1 MLAPDADDPA
11 SSAPANDF
19 RYHAEDPQGCAA
31 RSASHVRRT
40 NPRDSL
46 DPDPGSSASVAVGKH
61 HRLLRRGRAY
71 GPPLS
76 IDHAL
81 RAGGD
86 GRAPRGLHF
95 ICLNANISRQFEFI
109 QQTWVNS
116 PKFAGLYDDPDPLLA
131 PSGSFSIPAA
141 PVRRR
146 LTGVPRFVTVRGG
159 AYFMLPGLRAVRYL
173 AGLGAA

>member
-1 MLAPDADDPA
+1 MPRA
-11 SSAPANDF
+11 
-19 RYHAEDPQGCAA
+19 CAA
-31 RSASHVRRT
+31 RSVSHVRRT

-46 DPDPGSSASVAVGKH
+46 DPNPGSSALGRGRQAPPDAAAGPRLRPSAVG
-61 HRLLRRGRAY
+61 RRRPARA
-71 GPPLS
+71 PATA
-76 IDHAL
+76 D
-81 RAGGD
+81 
-86 GRAPRGLHF
+86 APRGLYF

-131 PSGSFSIPAA
+131 PSGSFSIPGS

-159 AYFMLPGLRAVRYL
+159 AYLLLPGLRAVRYL